1 MKKLISLL
9 LCCLMVMGLMTA
21 CGSSKSSGTGIVG
34 DWKAT
39 VSLSEFGDMGDMGEM
54 ADYIDA
60 DKLVMSINLT
70 FTKDGKYTV
79 AVDAKSIDK
88 LIDVLCD
95 GMEDYLKDMS
105 KSLGMD
111 YKEMMGGMSVR
122 EFMEEMGALEEFE
135 AMKEEMSNTGEYT
148 YENGVLTMDG
158 EEAEAELKGN
168 TLTVEIEGKPLT
180 FKRK

>member
-21 CGSSKSSGTGIVG
+21 CGDSKSSGSGIVG

-39 VSLSEFGDMGDMGEM
+39 VSLTEFGDMGDLGEM
-54 ADYIDA
+54 ADYIDE

-79 AVDAKSIDK
+79 AADAKSIDK
-88 LIDVLCD
+88 LIDAVCD
-95 GMEDYLKDMS
+95 GMEGYLKDMA

-111 YKEMMGGMSVR
+111 YKDLLGGMSIR
-122 EFMEEMGALEEFE
+122 EFMEEMGALEDFE
-135 AMKEEMSNTGEYT
+135 EMKEEMVTTGEYT

-158 EEAEAELKGN
+158 EANDAELKGN
-168 TLTVEIEGKPLT
+168 TLTVEIEGETLT
-180 FKRK
+180 FKKK